1 MPHTLVALLDD
12 EPGALDRVAALFRR
26 RALNIRSLTVK
37 PTDEPG
43 CSRLTLEVDA
53 EGPSLVRVK
62 ASLEKLLCVRQV
74 QAPSPLTLSSFTEN
88 P

>member
-53 EGPSLVRVK
+53 EGANLARAK
-62 ASLEKLLCVRQV
+62 ASLEKLICVRQV
-74 QAPSPLTLSSFTEN
+74 QDHATSTSLTHKET